1 MNIKV
6 SGIGITKFGEL
17 WDVSPRILARQAG
30 SAALRD
36 AGLAASDIDV
46 LIVANMLSGILGSQ
60 EHLGA
65 LFSEELGFAN
75 IPALKVEGACASGG
89 LAIHMAIN
97 SLLGGRYKRVMVLG
111 IEKMTDHKPEHV
123 SSALI
128 GAGTN
133 EERLGGITF
142 PGVYALLAQA
152 HMKKYGT
159 TEEQM
164 AAVAVKNH
172 YHASLNPLAQFH
184 SLLTIENVM
193 KSACVA
199 DPLKLLD
206 CSPISDGAAAVI
218 LQKTENT
225 RLPAGQGKQKAEVNI
240 IASQVATD
248 TLGVAQ
254 RKSLTALKATE
265 IAAKKAYKEAGISP
279 KDIQVAEVHDC
290 FTIAEILAMEDLG
303 FFEKGKAASA
313 IFSGETTLGSSKHI
327 VVNTSGGLKGCGH
340 PVGATGVKQIV
351 EIVEQLRGFAGKRQV
366 ADARIGLA
374 HNVGGSG
381 ATCAVHIL
389 KGL

>member
-1 MNIKV
+1 
-6 SGIGITKFGEL
+6 
-17 WDVSPRILARQAG
+17 
-30 SAALRD
+30 
-36 AGLAASDIDV
+36 
-46 LIVANMLSGILGSQ
+46 
-60 EHLGA
+60 
-65 LFSEELGFAN
+65 
-75 IPALKVEGACASGG
+75 
-89 LAIHMAIN
+89 
-97 SLLGGRYKRVMVLG
+97 
-111 IEKMTDHKPEHV
+111 
-123 SSALI
+123 
-128 GAGTN
+128 
-133 EERLGGITF
+133 
-142 PGVYALLAQA
+142 
-152 HMKKYGT
+152 
-159 TEEQM
+159 
-164 AAVAVKNH
+164 VKNH

-240 IASQVATD
+240 IASQIATD

-265 IAAKKAYKEAGISP
+265 IAAQKAYKQADVFP

-303 FFEKGKAASA
+303 FFEKGKAAQA
-313 IFSGETTLGSSKHI
+313 IASGETTLGSSKHI

-351 EIVEQLRGFAGKRQV
+351 EITEELRGFAGKRQV

>member
-1 MNIKV
+1 
-6 SGIGITKFGEL
+6 
-17 WDVSPRILARQAG
+17 
-30 SAALRD
+30 
-36 AGLAASDIDV
+36 
-46 LIVANMLSGILGSQ
+46 
-60 EHLGA
+60 
-65 LFSEELGFAN
+65 
-75 IPALKVEGACASGG
+75 
-89 LAIHMAIN
+89 
-97 SLLGGRYKRVMVLG
+97 
-111 IEKMTDHKPEHV
+111 
-123 SSALI
+123 
-128 GAGTN
+128 
-133 EERLGGITF
+133 
-142 PGVYALLAQA
+142 
-152 HMKKYGT
+152 MKKYGT

-164 AAVAVKNH
+164 AAAAVKNH

-225 RLPAGQGKQKAEVNI
+225 RLPAGQGKQKTEVNI

-248 TLGVAQ
+248 TLGIAQ
-254 RKSLTALKATE
+254 RKSLTTLKATE
-265 IAAKKAYKEAGISP
+265 IAAQKAYKEAHISP

-313 IFSGETTLGSSKHI
+313 ILSGETTLGASKNL

-351 EIVEQLRGFAGKRQV
+351 EITEELRGSAGKRQV
-366 ADARIGLA
+366 EGARVGLT

-381 ATCAVHIL
+381 ATCVVHIL